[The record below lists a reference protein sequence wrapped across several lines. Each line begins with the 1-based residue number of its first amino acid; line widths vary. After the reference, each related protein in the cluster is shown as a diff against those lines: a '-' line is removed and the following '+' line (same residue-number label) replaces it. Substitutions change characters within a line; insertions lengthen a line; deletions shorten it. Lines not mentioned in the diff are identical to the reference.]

1 MKRVT
6 NPPLLLLFVLL
17 LSGGQRLGAQIID
30 DDQALRKKQS
40 SMPKAINF
48 YELLDENRITR
59 EEFDYWKRKRM
70 QKLEERLTEM
80 EALEG
85 AIDPDIYLVG
95 PGDVFYFNIW
105 GGSEDRY
112 PLTVSPEGTLYIP
125 SAGEIPVTGLT
136 LNEVKQRVLSAVEPD
151 YEGSRITLSL
161 AVVRIFR
168 VHVTGEVN
176 FPATYTANAV
186 DRVSEMITQA
196 GGVTERA
203 WKGGIQIRHRDG
215 TMDRFDLAAFE
226 RDGLLDNNIHVT
238 GGDIVYVPSVGLG
251 AGLITVEADQEFSGT
266 YRIAGGEDLLAF
278 LQRIRALKRNT
289 DLSKLVVV
297 REGETGKLE
306 NYKPYA
312 PSEAG
317 KADFILTSGD
327 RVILPS
333 QYVYVKG
340 AVRQAGAYP
349 YVFNLTAKEYAGMA
363 GGDYRSASI
372 TSVSVYHART
382 GITEKG
388 ADVLVEPG
396 DIVHLNLAWHQRVGD
411 YLGILYTMASLFL
424 AAKAAGL
431 LGKN

>member
-1 MKRVT
+1 MTRIKCVQAF
-6 NPPLLLLFVLL
+6 LLLVLL
-17 LSGGQRLGAQIID
+17 LIWGQRLEAQIID
-30 DDQALRKKQS
+30 EDQAVRKKQS

-48 YELLDENRITR
+48 YELLDENKITR
-59 EEFDYWKRKRM
+59 EEFDYWRRKRM

-80 EALEG
+80 DALEG
-85 AIDPDIYLVG
+85 AIDPDTYLVG

-105 GGSEDRY
+105 GGGEDRY
-112 PLTVSPEGTLYIP
+112 PLTVSPEGTLYVP
-125 SAGEIPVTGLT
+125 SAGEIPVSGLT
-136 LNEVKQRVLSAVEPD
+136 LNEVKKRVLSRVEND
-151 YEGSRITLSL
+151 YKGSRITLSL

-186 DRVSEMITQA
+186 DRVSEMITEA

-203 WKGGIQIRHRDG
+203 WKGSIQIRHSDSSV
-215 TMDRFDLAAFE
+215 DYFDLASFE
-226 RDGLLDNNIHVT
+226 RDGLLENNIHVT
-238 GGDIVYVPSVGLG
+238 GGDVIYVPSVGLG
-251 AGLITVEADQEFSGT
+251 NGLIKVEADQEFSGT
-266 YRIAGGEDLLAF
+266 YRIVEGEELLAF

-297 REGETGKLE
+297 RENE
-306 NYKPYA
+306 NGILKDVKPY
-312 PSEAG
+312 PTPDTSHE
-317 KADFILTSGD
+317 KFILRPGD

-396 DIVHLNLAWHQRVGD
+396 DIVHLNLAWHQRFGD
-411 YLGILYTMASLFL
+411 YLRILSTMVSLFL

-431 LGKN
+431 LGNN